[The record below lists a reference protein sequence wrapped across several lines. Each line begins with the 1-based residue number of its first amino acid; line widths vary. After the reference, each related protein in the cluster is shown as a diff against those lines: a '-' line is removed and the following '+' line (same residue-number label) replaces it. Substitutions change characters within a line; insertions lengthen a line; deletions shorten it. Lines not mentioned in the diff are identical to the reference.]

1 MPLAIFALMISA
13 FGIGTTE
20 FVVSGLLPV
29 ISDDVGVSLPT
40 AGLLIS
46 GYALGVVFGG
56 PVVTAAGTRLPR
68 KTMLIALMLVFIAGN
83 LLAAVAPGYGPLM
96 AGRILAALCHGAF
109 FGVASVVAADLVDV
123 SRRSRA
129 IAMVF
134 TGLTVANVAGSPL
147 GTWIGQAFG
156 WRATF
161 VMITILGLV
170 SLLGVVLLVP
180 AQPRPEGASLRRE
193 LREFRRLQVW
203 LAVIM
208 SGLSIGAM
216 FAAYSYIA
224 PLLTEVTG
232 FPAGALTPLL
242 VLFGVGLVIGNLLGG
257 RYADRAQLP
266 TLLVANALLAVVLA
280 AFTFTAYARIPAVI
294 TLVLVG
300 AAGFAAVPAL
310 MTRAIDK
317 AKDAPT
323 LASTVAASGANL
335 GISIGAYLGGLT
347 IDAGLGYTSPSW
359 VGAGMALLALLV
371 IAWSGLLD
379 ARSARTARATRPES
393 APGTHLADADPA
405 R

>member
-1 MPLAIFALMISA
+1 
-13 FGIGTTE
+13 
-20 FVVSGLLPV
+20 
-29 ISDDVGVSLPT
+29 
-40 AGLLIS
+40 
-46 GYALGVVFGG
+46 
-56 PVVTAAGTRLPR
+56 
-68 KTMLIALMLVFIAGN
+68 MLVALMLVFIAGN

-347 IDAGLGYTSPSW
+347 IDAGLGYTSPTW

-379 ARSARTARATRPES
+379 ARSARTARATRTES
-393 APGTHLADADPA
+393 APGTRLADADPA